1 MITFVQKGDF
11 GSTKKYLKALERMDF
26 ADALDVYGAKG
37 VAALQAATPKD
48 TGETASHWGYQVIQK
63 KNSIAIEWTNDYA
76 PYGVPVAILIQYGH
90 GTRNG
95 GYVKGIDYINPALK
109 PIFDEIAEG
118 IWEEVTSS

>member
-11 GSTKKYLKALERMDF
+11 GSTKNFLKALENRDF
-26 ADALDVYGAKG
+26 ANVLDAYGAKG
-37 VAALQAATPKD
+37 VAALKAATPKD
-48 TGETASHWGYQVIQK
+48 TGETASHWDYRIIESDSSV
-63 KNSIAIEWTNDYA
+63 AIEWTNDYA

-118 IWEEVTSS
+118 VWKEVTSS